1 MALPVLKQEYLNM
14 IPDFYGETSLLPRFL
29 EISEKLVKKFY
40 NTQDVSDFQNEYL
53 MSSIL
58 AKIKGEAAVN
68 IASCVINNWDNL
80 KTALLNAYADKRDIF
95 TLAIELTECR
105 QGNESVFDFTK
116 PNYLNLPYFN
126 VKRNNS
132 TKTLQ

>member
-40 NTQDVSDFQNEYL
+40 NTKDVSDFQNEYL

-68 IASCVINNWDNL
+68 IAFCVI
-80 KTALLNAYADKRDIF
+80 KIGIIYK
-95 TLAIELTECR
+95 LA
-105 QGNESVFDFTK
+105 F
-116 PNYLNLPYFN
+116 
-126 VKRNNS
+126 
-132 TKTLQ
+132 